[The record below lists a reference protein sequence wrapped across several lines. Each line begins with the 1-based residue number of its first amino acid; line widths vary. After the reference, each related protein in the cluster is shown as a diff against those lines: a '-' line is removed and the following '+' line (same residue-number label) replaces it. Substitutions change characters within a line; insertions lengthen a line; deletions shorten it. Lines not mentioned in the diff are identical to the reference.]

1 MAFNY
6 LGQIRCNVMA
16 QSFFLRVFSD
26 ALSWEF
32 HTQNSPSDGFL
43 WIENSLLWSWSSL
56 FLPNLRRHICFWSK
70 LLCVFRAK
78 LLWEGWNFGELAN
91 FASLSVLAPG
101 TVTFIWT
108 QGGWREAAGQQP
120 LASPPRLEVCFDVQS
135 PVPASSS
142 LLRATP
148 KRPHSRKRR
157 LSEAGMDAAVPRWPV
172 LLHISLCGWIF
183 LTWSTDGTA
192 SFPSPA
198 FFWLSGACFSKQNCS
213 LSIKVFKEL
222 WIKCLSSLQSDKQTS
237 QRKGH
242 ILRLGGG
249 QLAQQLDL
257 RYPNCGTPRPSL
269 WWVEFRGNYVC
280 LCVVLYAYAQSEYLH
295 IFGRLISSEFF
306 LHFPPGCAYQGVL
319 FFKA

>member
-91 FASLSVLAPG
+91 FTSLSVLAPG

-222 WIKCLSSLQSDKQTS
+222 WIKCLSSLQSDKRTS

-242 ILRLGGG
+242 ILRLGWGG
-249 QLAQQLDL
+249 SWPSSRTWDTQIVALRDL
-257 RYPNCGTPRPSL
+257 HCGGLSL
-269 WWVEFRGNYVC
+269 GEIMFVC
-280 LCVVLYAYAQSEYLH
+280 VSFCPIMHKANICTFSADLFPAN
-295 IFGRLISSEFF
+295 FF
-306 LHFPPGCAYQGVL
+306 FFAFPPWVCVSGGII
-319 FFKA
+319 F